1 MSGAHVINILLNCVG
16 YFNYTE
22 EVKDTDIKFKS
33 EKVILASVLSLCPQ
47 GSARSKKVK
56 CLVRST

>member
-56 CLVRST
+56 